1 MFSAFI
7 DKEILSSSCNEGWTT
22 GDNDLDAAFASK
34 HACLLSS
41 GTRAYIPVSAHF
53 TASYKSSRLSFSGEP
68 ETPQFVSVRRQQPTR
83 CHKSFSGC
91 RQWVKRNIKSQCELR
106 YSLITVT
113 HECEVGPVTYAAG
126 DAPMEISC
134 EQWSLSHL
142 ANPGVLRAGVVTLA
156 AGRSNYS
163 TSNGVRSTESTMT
176 TELTICIQLRCMLSL
191 NMTKMFR
198 LSVRV
203 HNWDSIA
210 YSWA

>member
-1 MFSAFI
+1 MFSAFL
-7 DKEILSSSCNEGWTT
+7 DEKTLRSSCNEGWTT

-34 HACLLSS
+34 HTCLLPSR
-41 GTRAYIPVSAHF
+41 TRAYIPISAHL
-53 TASYKSSRLSFSGEP
+53 TASYKSSRLSLSGEP

-163 TSNGVRSTESTMT
+163 TSNGVRSTEP
-176 TELTICIQLRCMLSL
+176 TICIQLRCMLSL
-191 NMTKMFR
+191 KKEYDKNVP
-198 LSVRV
+198 LVS
-203 HNWDSIA
+203 
-210 YSWA
+210 